1 MDDDS
6 DSEADSVSNLI
17 MGLVR
22 KGVGGYISISG
33 YPVCT
38 QPADMGDMEYEMLT
52 YLCAGTLRICGL
64 KKRSM
69 VMCRIAYS
77 CAFCYFF

>member
-38 QPADMGDMEYEMLT
+38 QPADMGYEMLT
-52 YLCAGTLRICGL
+52 YLWTGTLIICGL
-64 KKRSM
+64 KKEEHGYVQDS
-69 VMCRIAYS
+69 I
-77 CAFCYFF
+77 